1 MNLKKFILL
10 SCAVPCVFAASTA
23 TAQMMGHH
31 ASIARAAP
39 MQRAPVSTSRSGFHR
54 FNDGDFDR
62 DDGFRHKRTFIFIDT
77 FGFPFFSPFFTPF
90 PYYGYYPY
98 PYYPYGYYPYASYGY
113 GSYGGYGYGYGG
125 RSEIIAAQRRLA
137 RAGYYHGAIDGIL
150 GPQTRR
156 AIRAYERDHNL
167 SRYGAIDRRL
177 LSES

>member
-1 MNLKKFILL
+1 MNWKKFILL

-31 ASIARAAP
+31 ASIARAP
-39 MQRAPVSTSRSGFHR
+39 MRRAPISTSGSRFHR
-54 FNDGDFDR
+54 SNDGDFDR
-62 DDGFRHKRTFIFIDT
+62 DDGFRHNRTFIFIDA
-77 FGFPFFSPFFTPF
+77 FGFPFFSPFS
-90 PYYGYYPY
+90 YYG
-98 PYYPYGYYPYASYGY
+98 YYPYGYYPYGYYPYDSYGY
-113 GSYGGYGYGYGG
+113 GSYGESGYGYGYGG
-125 RSEIIAAQRRLA
+125 RSEIVAAQRRLA